1 MTSTPARRLRA
12 VPAAGGTAERAQQR
26 ELFALVLRSGPSR
39 RGKPFSDR
47 TIGAYLDAVVS
58 LDRYLTSIDHPSG
71 FDSMTVHHLNAYLTD
86 YLARHTLGGTV
97 TKQGNLRVFLHHLV
111 TEYQAPDLWADPRR
125 HRYQRQEE
133 RPPVLEPI
141 LIAALL
147 RATAGRSFEDRRD
160 HAIIRLLLTGARR
173 QEVTELRV
181 EDMDLTSALRSAQV
195 VGLKGRPGRRI
206 PLGDKDALTVR
217 RWLTVRAKHP
227 KVPDADR
234 GPLWIAEKSG
244 AVLTGNG
251 IYQMLRRRVVQ
262 AGYPREAVR
271 PHLFRHT
278 FAHEFLAAGG
288 SESDLLALAG
298 WKDRSM
304 LDRYGASMAEQR
316 ALLAV
321 QRSGFGD
328 RY

>member
-1 MTSTPARRLRA
+1 MSRTPAKPPRA
-12 VPAAGGTAERAQQR
+12 AAATNGAAERTQQR
-26 ELFALVLRSGPSR
+26 ELFVLVLRSEPSR

-47 TIGAYLDAVVS
+47 TIGAYLDAVLS
-58 LDRYLTSIDHPSG
+58 LDRYLTGIGHRGG
-71 FDSMTVHHLNAYLTD
+71 FDSMTVHHFNAYLAD
-86 YLARHTLGGTV
+86 YLAGHTLGGTV

-111 TEYQAPDLWADPRR
+111 TEYQAPDLWADPKR

-133 RPPVLEPI
+133 HPAVLEPA
-141 LIAALL
+141 LIAGLL
-147 RATAGRSFEDRRD
+147 RVTKGQSFEDRRD
-160 HAIIRLLLTGARR
+160 HALIRLLLTGARR
-173 QEVTELRV
+173 QEITALRV
-181 EDMDLTSALRSAQV
+181 EDVDLTSAIRSALV
-195 VGLKGRPGRRI
+195 AGLKGRPGRRV
-206 PLGDKDALTVR
+206 PLGDKDALALR
-217 RWLTVRAKHP
+217 RWLTVRAQRP
-227 KVPDADR
+227 RCDAQR
-234 GPLWIAEKSG
+234 GPLWVAGRSG
-244 AVLTGNG
+244 AALNGNG
-251 IYQMLRRRVVQ
+251 IYQMLRRRAMQ

-288 SESDLLALAG
+288 AESDLMALAG

-304 LDRYGASMAEQR
+304 LQRYGASMAEER